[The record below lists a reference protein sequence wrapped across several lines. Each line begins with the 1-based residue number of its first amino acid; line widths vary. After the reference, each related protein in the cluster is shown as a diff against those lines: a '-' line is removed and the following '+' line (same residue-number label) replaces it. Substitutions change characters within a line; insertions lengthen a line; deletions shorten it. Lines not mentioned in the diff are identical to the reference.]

1 MLSFHLTKLG
11 EEQIKS
17 KVLRKKKKIRTE
29 INKIEDKK
37 INRENVT
44 KSQFLKKVN
53 KVNKSLDRLTKGK
66 RKKRLG
72 DILAHHKFYF
82 SISGYNYHVAAW
94 QSKLMEVKGYVRE
107 TKL

>member
-17 KVLRKKKKIRTE
+17 KVLRQKKKIRTE

-44 KSQFLKKVN
+44 KS
-53 KVNKSLDRLTKGK
+53 
-66 RKKRLG
+66 
-72 DILAHHKFYF
+72 
-82 SISGYNYHVAAW
+82 
-94 QSKLMEVKGYVRE
+94 
-107 TKL
+107 